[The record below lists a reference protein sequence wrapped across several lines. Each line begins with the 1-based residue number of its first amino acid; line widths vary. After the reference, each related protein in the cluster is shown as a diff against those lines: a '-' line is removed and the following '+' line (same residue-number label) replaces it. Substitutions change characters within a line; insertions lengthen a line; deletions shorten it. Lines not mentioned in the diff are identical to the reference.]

1 MIHAGPTKWLLF
13 AKADTHVENSGA
25 AASPP
30 AATLEK
36 EDADA
41 EEAVDVREARDDDA
55 AKDMLDVNLL
65 LTMLLLLLPKERSD
79 EVEAVIM

>member
-65 LTMLLLLLPKERSD
+65 LTMLLLPKERSD
-79 EVEAVIM
+79 EVEAVIIM

>member
-1 MIHAGPTKWLLF
+1 MF

-30 AATLEK
+30 AATLDN

-41 EEAVDVREARDDDA
+41 EEAVDVRDARDDDDA
-55 AKDMLDVNLL
+55 ANDMLDATNLL
-65 LTMLLLLLPKERSD
+65 LTMLLLPKERSD
-79 EVEAVIM
+79 EINEAVIM